1 ITSNSTRTF
10 LVPQLNSN
18 FIIQLR
24 QHLLQGLSWT
34 SNRRFIL
41 LARNNR
47 EITDVAFRQQIIFTV
62 TQIENMYWNLVN
74 AYEDVKAKQ
83 RAVQLSQELENNNR
97 KQVEIGTLAPIEVI
111 NAESQVAS
119 AQQNL
124 IVSQTNLELQQVLMR
139 NALSK
144 NQNDPQLASVPIV
157 PTDRMDLPQQEPV
170 TPLQDMINEALQH
183 RPELAIARIDLT
195 TRDITKKA
203 ARNALLPTIDLIGN
217 YGGNGLGGVFNPLSG
232 TNPGISNTGWS
243 DAVSNIGSNPSYLV
257 GLSVTI
263 PIRNR
268 AAQADQVRSELEYR
282 QAQVRLQQLQNNI
295 AIDVRNAQYAL
306 IQNRARVDAAQ
317 KARDFAQQSLVAEQK
332 KFQLGASTTFNVLT
346 ALNNLTAAE
355 SNLVTAMAAYQQ

>member
-1 ITSNSTRTF
+1 
-10 LVPQLNSN
+10 
-18 FIIQLR
+18 
-24 QHLLQGLSWT
+24 
-34 SNRRFIL
+34 
-41 LARNNR
+41 
-47 EITDVAFRQQIIFTV
+47 VAFRQQIIFTV